1 MLTGATTTGR
11 TGALA
16 GSLSVVSLA
25 LAASYA
31 AVLVVLLPNQ
41 VAGIDPS
48 RKVENLALV
57 TTVSFVVAIA
67 SQPLVGALSD
77 RTRSR
82 YGRRVPWMVGG
93 ALVSAAALFAMG
105 GAGSLVLLGALW
117 VVAQFALNAVDV
129 ASSAV
134 VPDEVPPSRRGRVL
148 AVVGAGGVLGGGAAV
163 VLAGPRADQPGTV
176 YLGLGLCVLL
186 ATAVFA
192 VGARARPVSVPAP
205 STPASGTPSPDGP
218 AQGGKPALR
227 GGRTLPAV
235 VRLVVA
241 PWRTQAFTRTFVARF
256 FFVFAYHLVFAY
268 QLFILTDHV
277 GLGTDE
283 ANRAIGALTVV
294 GLLSVLVGITVTGWL
309 SDRTGDRIPYLVG
322 ACGLLAVSFFV
333 PLGSPTV
340 AGMAVFAAL
349 RGLAFGAH
357 LAASSAL
364 VTEVL
369 PDGGASAGKDL
380 GLYNMATNIP
390 QAVAPAVAAV
400 VIARFGGYPALF
412 VTASVAAVVALV
424 GALLVRR
431 ARGSGDPHPAA
442 GLDHDA
448 RHGTAAAGEAEAA
461 GRTDPVDA

>member
-11 TGALA
+11 TRALA

-41 VAGIDPS
+41 VAGIDPE

-77 RTRSR
+77 RTSSR

-148 AVVGAGGVLGGGAAV
+148 AIVGAGGVLGGGAAV
-163 VLAGPRADQPGTV
+163 VLAGQRADQPGTV

-192 VGARARPVSVPAP
+192 VGARARPVSVPVP
-205 STPASGTPSPDGP
+205 SAP
-218 AQGGKPALR
+218 AQADRPSRR
-227 GGRTLPAV
+227 GGRPLDAV
-235 VRLVVA
+235 ARLVVA
-241 PWRTQAFTRTFVARF
+241 PWRTRAFSRAFVARF

-283 ANRAIGALTVV
+283 ANRALGTLTVV
-294 GLLSVLVGITVTGWL
+294 GLLAVMVGIAATGWL
-309 SDRTGDRIPYLVG
+309 SDRTGARTPYLVA

-333 PLGSPTV
+333 PLGLPTV
-340 AGMAVFAAL
+340 TGMAVFAVL

-400 VIARFGGYPALF
+400 VIARLGGYPALF
-412 VTASVAAVVALV
+412 VTAAVAAVVALV
-424 GALLVRR
+424 GALLVER
-431 ARGSGDPHPAA
+431 AREDTGVPAGA
-442 GLDHDA
+442 LA
-448 RHGTAAAGEAEAA
+448 RSDE
-461 GRTDPVDA
+461 VDA